1 MASCSHLAAILQAA
15 VRSLYRPCL
24 HTTPC
29 TSTMPAAC
37 VTSATSPWPLARS
50 RAAPETH
57 QAPEHLAEHV
67 RAPSG
72 CCMGLCLWC
81 VMSAGSLCCRSRRL
95 RVRLLVHAERS
106 HPSAPSRRARTSPR
120 ALVRALC
127 KMVLHGMSMSDL
139 RRSERDFL
147 SGTVGSLGG
156 RARLRWQGDRSCA
169 ARGSA
174 PLSGRSRARD
184 ANTPASSMKRC
195 VNCTSAGSCFGA
207 RGPFLSDN
215 MRIFRHACTC
225 TVPGGSADTPKPAV

>member
-1 MASCSHLAAILQAA
+1 MMDEMSDFYDSYAEIVGTEHYCQG
-15 VRSLYRPCL
+15 
-24 HTTPC
+24 
-29 TSTMPAAC
+29 
-37 VTSATSPWPLARS
+37 SAYS
-50 RAAPETH
+50 
-57 QAPEHLAEHV
+57 
-67 RAPSG
+67 
-72 CCMGLCLWC
+72 
-81 VMSAGSLCCRSRRL
+81 
-95 RVRLLVHAERS
+95 
-106 HPSAPSRRARTSPR
+106 ARTEPR
-120 ALVRALC
+120 TRPRFRDRLQLC
-127 KMVLHGMSMSDL
+127 KMALHGMSMSDL
-139 RRSERDFL
+139 RRPECDFL

-225 TVPGGSADTPKPAV
+225 TVPAGSTDTPKPVV